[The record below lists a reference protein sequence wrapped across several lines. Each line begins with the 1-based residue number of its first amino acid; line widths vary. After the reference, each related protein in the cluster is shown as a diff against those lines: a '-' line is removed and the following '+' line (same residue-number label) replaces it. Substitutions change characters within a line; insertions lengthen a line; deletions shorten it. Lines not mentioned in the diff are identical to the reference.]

1 MSTLAAI
8 KAAGSLAS
16 YRLGVEAYDQD
27 KLGLGP
33 LMVQQSGSGDANFAG
48 PVPIGVIRPM
58 EASTAIPLNFP
69 WAIQWQNTSAA
80 QIDWIFM
87 ADVATA
93 AATRRL
99 GFATFNRLT
108 GVFSYAGFVTVTFPG
123 TSELKTIRWLRGSY
137 TRLTAGTVAVSGT
150 AVTGTSTLYQTNG
163 ACAGNRIGF
172 GSTDATAI
180 TTWYE
185 IASVDSETGITLTG
199 SAGTIAGGT
208 AYVIEDLRLLVGV
221 TSVTTS
227 LGGVYM
233 IEGIRVEQFTSV
245 GGTVPAAVSS
255 DKIRQCVFLKDALT
269 GTALVTFGG
278 VLEPSV
284 NNQTQHAWLIHTL
297 ANPIMQ
303 KYNIRAALTI
313 ASGSTTSALVLLTG
327 AGGVLTGIPAQLNNA
342 CYAVAGHGP
351 GSGVACIYFT
361 TATRVYRTDNVASIT
376 AASTTWLMDSMLE
389 IPPGTTNTFSS
400 TGALST
406 IDYSSTIDRF
416 IISPSGA
423 AQGRPYV
430 TRYLTDGS
438 QYDRII
444 LNDTRQ
450 MDQTSADSNTTPF
463 PSINQSGMV
472 VWSVGGLSYF
482 ARFGT
487 TATVNQVWAVPLG
500 ADWESAATTNCRVLF
515 PRMTLTNASTFVRA
529 FFSTSQVIGGAT
541 GRNLGMT
548 PCAARLYYRTAG
560 ISNNSG
566 AWTLLE
572 EDGDM
577 SGVSGTA
584 EIQFMCEYRVDNHMI
599 PGRVHA
605 VGVAYTDTG
614 SSPSSYWQES
624 VGKSSV
630 ANAQFAWR
638 FKIAYGTVIPRLRI
652 RLYNAVTGA
661 LLDDDDT
668 TTLAGT
674 WEKSTNGTTWGA
686 WSTADK
692 GNETTYLRWTPVA
705 VSAVTVRPL
714 LTEY

>member
-33 LMVQQSGSGDANFAG
+33 LMVQQSGAGDGNFAG

-58 EASTAIPLNFP
+58 EAATPIPLTFP
-69 WAIQWQNTSAA
+69 WVIQWQNTAAA
-80 QIDWIFM
+80 QIDWIFL
-87 ADVATA
+87 ADASAA

-108 GVFSYAGFVTVTFPG
+108 GVFSYGGFITVTFPG
-123 TSELKTIRWLRGSY
+123 TSEAKTIRWLRGSY
-137 TRLTAGTVAVSGT
+137 TKLTAGTVAVSGT

-172 GSTDATAI
+172 GSTDPTAI
-180 TTWYE
+180 TTWYD

-199 SAGTIAGGT
+199 SAGTVAGGT
-208 AYVIEDLRLLVGV
+208 AYVIEDLRLVMGV

-227 LGGVYM
+227 LGGVYLC
-233 IEGIRVEQFTSV
+233 EGLRLEQFSAA
-245 GGTVPAAVSS
+245 GGTVPAANAT
-255 DKIRQCVFLKDALT
+255 DKIRQCVFLKDAAT
-269 GTALVTFGG
+269 GTALATFGAG
-278 VLEPSV
+278 IEPIA
-284 NNQTQHAWLIHTL
+284 NNQTHHLWQIHTL

-303 KYNIRAALTI
+303 KYNLRAALTI
-313 ASGSTTSALVLLTG
+313 ASGATTSALVLITG
-327 AGGVLTGIPAQLNNA
+327 AGGALTGTPSQLNNA
-342 CYAVAGHGP
+342 RYAACAHGP
-351 GSGVACIYFT
+351 GSGVGCIYFCT
-361 TATRVYRTDNVASIT
+361 TTRVYRTDNVASIL
-376 AASTTWLMDSMLE
+376 AASTTWLLDTMLE
-389 IPPGTTNTFSS
+389 IPPGSANTFSAS
-400 TGALST
+400 GGLSA
-406 IDYSSTIDRF
+406 IEYSGSIDRF
-416 IISPSGA
+416 VLTTSGA
-423 AQGRPYV
+423 AGTRSYV

-438 QYDRII
+438 QYDRIVFADLKQI
-444 LNDTRQ
+444 
-450 MDQTSADSNTTPF
+450 DQSIADATSTPF
-463 PSINQSGMV
+463 PSINV
-472 VWSVGGLSYF
+472 AALNVSVEGGLAYV
-482 ARFGT
+482 ARNGT
-487 TATVNQVWAVPLG
+487 TAILNQVWAVPLG
-500 ADWESAATTNCRVLF
+500 ADWEYAATTGCRVLF

-548 PCAARLYYRTAG
+548 PGAVRLYYRTAG
-560 ISNNSG
+560 IADNSG
-566 AWTLLE
+566 AWTLLAQN
-572 EDGDM
+572 GDM

-584 EIQFMCEYRVDNHMI
+584 EIQFMCEFRVDNHMI

-605 VGVAYTDTG
+605 VGVSYTDTG
-614 SSPSSYWQES
+614 SAPSQYWQES

-638 FKIAYGTVIPRLRI
+638 FKTAYGTVIPRLRI

-661 LLDDDDT
+661 LLDDDDS

-674 WEKSTNGTTWGA
+674 WQKSTDGTTWGA
-686 WSTADK
+686 WSAADK
-692 GNETTYLRWTPVA
+692 GNETTYLRWTPAA